1 MSSVEWAF
9 GEVLNDFKF
18 LDFFKK
24 NISMLNLQHQ
34 ITILYNGN
42 EIKILKANVVEMILL
57 TTMKSVKY
65 LQVSENPSDEDRPRH
80 ISVERHLSKV
90 FCKCI
95 VCFQAFNRYKT
106 PEKSISRTDIFTKL
120 VGKNFFSLKDFQRY
134 RQTCSTI
141 SVSSIVKMRLA
152 VTQES

>member
-18 LDFFKK
+18 LDFLKT

-65 LQVSENPSDEDRPRH
+65 LQVSENP
-80 ISVERHLSKV
+80 
-90 FCKCI
+90 
-95 VCFQAFNRYKT
+95 
-106 PEKSISRTDIFTKL
+106 
-120 VGKNFFSLKDFQRY
+120 
-134 RQTCSTI
+134 
-141 SVSSIVKMRLA
+141 
-152 VTQES
+152 